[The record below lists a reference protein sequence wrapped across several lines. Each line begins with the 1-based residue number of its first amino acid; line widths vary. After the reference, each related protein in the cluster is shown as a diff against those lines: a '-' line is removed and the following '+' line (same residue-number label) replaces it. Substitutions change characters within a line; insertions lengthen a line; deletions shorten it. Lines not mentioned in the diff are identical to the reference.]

1 MARAKRLRMIAGPN
15 GSGKSE
21 LFKNLALERSP
32 SGVFHGGP
40 FVNADELE
48 EQWRTARA
56 IDLAPFPITSSTEEL
71 RAWMRGSPW
80 AGRVSRL
87 VEKIEFQSDA
97 LRMPPHAAHSYFA
110 AALADYLREKLIA
123 AGRSFSFETVMSH
136 ESKVNILTRAR
147 SRGYRTYLYF
157 VATDDPELN
166 VQRVRVRALAGG
178 HAVPRKKIVERFARS
193 LALLP
198 AAIRESDRAYLFDN
212 SGPNHV
218 LLAEFASGKMWN
230 RHLPEK
236 SEPEW
241 FRRLLRSMGHL

>member
-1 MARAKRLRMIAGPN
+1 MIAGPN

-32 SGVFHGGP
+32 RGVFHGGP

-48 EQWRTARA
+48 EQWRKARA
-56 IDLAPFPITSSTEEL
+56 IDLASFQIASSTEEL
-71 RAWMRGSPW
+71 RSWMCRSPL
-80 AGRVSRL
+80 ARQVNRL
-87 VEKIEFQSDA
+87 VEKIELQGST
-97 LRMPPHAAHSYFA
+97 LRMPPHAARSYFA
-110 AALADYLREKLIA
+110 AVLADYLREKLIDA
-123 AGRSFSFETVMSH
+123 EISFSFETVMSH
-136 ESKVNILTRAR
+136 ESKVNILARAR

-178 HAVPRKKIVERFARS
+178 HSVPRKKIVERFERS

-212 SGPNHV
+212 SGANHV
-218 LLAEFASGKMWN
+218 LLAEIVSGRMWI
-230 RHLPEK
+230 RHLRAE

-241 FRRLLRSMGHL
+241 FRRLLTCMGHL

>member
-1 MARAKRLRMIAGPN
+1 MSRVKRLRMIAGPN

-21 LFKNLALERSP
+21 LFKSLALERSP

-48 EQWRTARA
+48 AQWRTGHT
-56 IDLAPFPITSSTEEL
+56 IDLSPFDIASSTEEL
-71 RAWMRGSPW
+71 RAWMRGSPL
-80 AGRVSRL
+80 ARQVNRL
-87 VEKIEFQSDA
+87 VEKIELQGST
-97 LRMPPHAAHSYFA
+97 LRMPPHRARSYFA
-110 AALADYLREKLIA
+110 AVLADYLREKLID

-136 ESKVNILTRAR
+136 ESKVNILARAR

-212 SGPNHV
+212 SGAKHV

-241 FRRLLRSMGHL
+241 FRRLLGFMDPL

>member
-1 MARAKRLRMIAGPN
+1 
-15 GSGKSE
+15 
-21 LFKNLALERSP
+21 
-32 SGVFHGGP
+32 
-40 FVNADELE
+40 
-48 EQWRTARA
+48 
-56 IDLAPFPITSSTEEL
+56 
-71 RAWMRGSPW
+71 
-80 AGRVSRL
+80 
-87 VEKIEFQSDA
+87 
-97 LRMPPHAAHSYFA
+97 
-110 AALADYLREKLIA
+110 
-123 AGRSFSFETVMSH
+123 MSH

-212 SGPNHV
+212 SGANHV
-218 LLAEFASGKMWN
+218 LLAEFASGKMWT

-241 FRRLLRSMGHL
+241 FRHLLGSMDSL